1 MPGRKTNIYHCRSE
15 NRGNSI
21 APFFDAKKKL
31 PELFGEKIYIS
42 KDEVA
47 AKVSKLNEKIENILQ
62 DRLGNQYDNIFD
74 YAKDTP
80 DYDLNVELIMLYDF
94 PRGFDERTLAELRN
108 VLRNGSKCGI
118 YTVIH
123 ICLILIILDQRIS
136 AEFTVHH

>member
-1 MPGRKTNIYHCRSE
+1 M
-15 NRGNSI
+15 
-21 APFFDAKKKL
+21 AK
-31 PELFGEKIYIS
+31 KIYIS

-108 VLRNGSKCGI
+108 VF
-118 YTVIH
+118 
-123 ICLILIILDQRIS
+123 
-136 AEFTVHH
+136 A